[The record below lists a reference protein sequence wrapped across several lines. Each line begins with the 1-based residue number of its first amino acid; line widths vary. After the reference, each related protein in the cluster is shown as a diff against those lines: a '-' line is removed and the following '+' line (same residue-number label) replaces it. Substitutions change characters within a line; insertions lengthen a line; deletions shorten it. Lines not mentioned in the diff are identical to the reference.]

1 MAKKIDGFSEEP
13 MGGGW
18 KRCPACEGYVK
29 GPVTKV
35 CPSCGHEFAFKS
47 KLVARPIPQSA
58 NREQELEQVAML
70 LALRAGGLSAVIKSL
85 DKFKETPE
93 VSFAI
98 KCGGV
103 ENAKAVLDAIQGKV
117 DLIPERT

>member
-1 MAKKIDGFSEEP
+1 MPKKIEGFSDEA

-35 CPSCGHEFAFKS
+35 CPSCGHAFAFKS
-47 KLVARPIPQSA
+47 KVVATVIPKSV

-70 LALRAGGLSAVIKSL
+70 LALRSGGLGAVIKSL

-103 ENAKAVLDAIQGKV
+103 ENAKAVLDAIQSKV
-117 DLIPERT
+117 DGQA